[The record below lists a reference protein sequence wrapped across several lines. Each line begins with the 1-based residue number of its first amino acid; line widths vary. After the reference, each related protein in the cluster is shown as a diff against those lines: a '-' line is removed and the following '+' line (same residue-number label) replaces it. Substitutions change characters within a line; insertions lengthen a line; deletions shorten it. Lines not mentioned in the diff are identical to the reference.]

1 MATISLQDAY
11 TQARTFLEA
20 NQIEQAIGLI
30 QHIIEYHPDNLEA
43 QRLLGEAYL
52 AQRDLP
58 AAVATFEQV
67 LQADP
72 ENIPAHV
79 GLGMAYE
86 WQGRLD
92 KAIAEFE
99 QALEI
104 RPDMP
109 ELRAQLVRL
118 YTEAWGSEHAALRL
132 SRSGLARL
140 YARGQMLPQAI
151 LEFRNVVDEHPN
163 RLDAWVGLIEA
174 LWRNDQLDEAVAV
187 CQQVLKQHPLL
198 LKANLI
204 LGAIL
209 LNNGDQR
216 GIEYWRIAQ
225 RLDPYQTV
233 ARMLFDPLPSG
244 IPIPDVSL
252 PEWNEAEWQAR
263 RSAAAAPVSATAPA
277 PDDFFA
283 EASWLTPTVQSAPVA
298 ASAASDDDLLAML
311 LFSPT
316 VATSVAEP
324 PPSAAADH
332 DTFLDSLLS
341 STSTPTGL
349 TLDEIG
355 VDVSRAPITPSE
367 PTLQPFSLE
376 ELGLSAEEIA
386 QLEGQ
391 APAAEPELKPFSLE
405 DLGLSSEE
413 IAQLRGAS
421 ALSTPTS
428 GTETFDDDLSGLQP
442 FSLDDLEFG
451 SATTG
456 SDLPSTLQPFSLDDL
471 ALDEEMTAPPESST
485 ETIEPGIYSWQ
496 EPSSRS
502 SGIQIPQEA
511 EPTGPSIFSKL
522 LERVSHLPPFE
533 EPPLSSVELTE
544 ADVAAYFSSDDVSLR
559 EEDDSEERLT
569 GTFRIPKT
577 SLDES
582 LAPTGAVSAL
592 SEKKE
597 DVPAEPELTPFSLEE
612 LGLSPEEIAQLEA
625 ARQTQPQPETAVT
638 SEDDLF
644 DFSVAETAPVA
655 KAVRTAPR
663 REEPPRTPAP
673 EDIGFVPEPLDA
685 LDDIW
690 QTPPELPKAE
700 PARVVLPPLGERA
713 KSQPTSRPSV
723 SEERRNVT
731 PTRDDLRFA
740 RREAAS
746 SGRGRSARAP
756 LRPRAPEDFIPT
768 GNTTIDD
775 YLRQLSSN
783 PTNHALAFTI
793 ARLCAQTG
801 QAELMAVIYRRLL
814 KHSNLLAQMAEELE
828 DLINTVEERPVLR
841 QLYRILG
848 DVYSRQGRLE
858 EAIATYSATFAE

>member
-376 ELGLSAEEIA
+376 DLGLSAEEIA
-386 QLEGQ
+386 
-391 APAAEPELKPFSLE
+391 
-405 DLGLSSEE
+405 
-413 IAQLRGAS
+413 
-421 ALSTPTS
+421 
-428 GTETFDDDLSGLQP
+428 
-442 FSLDDLEFG
+442 
-451 SATTG
+451 
-456 SDLPSTLQPFSLDDL
+456 
-471 ALDEEMTAPPESST
+471 
-485 ETIEPGIYSWQ
+485 
-496 EPSSRS
+496 
-502 SGIQIPQEA
+502 
-511 EPTGPSIFSKL
+511 
-522 LERVSHLPPFE
+522 
-533 EPPLSSVELTE
+533 
-544 ADVAAYFSSDDVSLR
+544 
-559 EEDDSEERLT
+559 
-569 GTFRIPKT
+569 
-577 SLDES
+577 
-582 LAPTGAVSAL
+582 
-592 SEKKE
+592 
-597 DVPAEPELTPFSLEE
+597 
-612 LGLSPEEIAQLEA
+612 
-625 ARQTQPQPETAVT
+625 
-638 SEDDLF
+638 
-644 DFSVAETAPVA
+644 
-655 KAVRTAPR
+655 
-663 REEPPRTPAP
+663 
-673 EDIGFVPEPLDA
+673 
-685 LDDIW
+685 
-690 QTPPELPKAE
+690 
-700 PARVVLPPLGERA
+700 
-713 KSQPTSRPSV
+713 
-723 SEERRNVT
+723 
-731 PTRDDLRFA
+731 
-740 RREAAS
+740 
-746 SGRGRSARAP
+746 
-756 LRPRAPEDFIPT
+756 
-768 GNTTIDD
+768 
-775 YLRQLSSN
+775 
-783 PTNHALAFTI
+783 
-793 ARLCAQTG
+793 
-801 QAELMAVIYRRLL
+801 
-814 KHSNLLAQMAEELE
+814 
-828 DLINTVEERPVLR
+828 
-841 QLYRILG
+841 
-848 DVYSRQGRLE
+848 
-858 EAIATYSATFAE
+858 